1 MSLDVAVP
9 GLVPRA
15 VDGPDRTFEGLY
27 RQIHPRL
34 KGYLR
39 AAEPA
44 EADDL
49 EADVWLAI
57 AAQLDRFVGDENG
70 FQALVFTIARRRVAD
85 HRRRRYRR
93 RTDVV
98 GNDSLAAH
106 PDANHLET
114 DVIVALETRAAV
126 DELERR
132 LPASQADVIR
142 LRVLAGLSVD
152 ETSAILERS
161 PGAVRILHHRA
172 LKRLRELTSHDGLV
186 A

>member
-1 MSLDVAVP
+1 MFEASE
-9 GLVPRA
+9 G
-15 VDGPDRTFEGLY
+15 TFEALY
-27 RQIHPRL
+27 RRISPRL
-34 KGYLR
+34 QGYLR

-49 EADVWLAI
+49 EAEVWLAI
-57 AAQLDRFVGDENG
+57 VAQLDRFVGDENG

-93 RTDVV
+93 RTDLV
-98 GNDSLAAH
+98 GNDSLAGH
-106 PDANHLET
+106 PDADHLES
-114 DVIVALETRAAV
+114 DVMNALDTRAAL
-126 DELERR
+126 DELDRR

-142 LRVLAGLSVD
+142 LRVLAGLTVD
-152 ETSAILERS
+152 ETSALLDRS

-172 LKRLRELTSHDGLV
+172 LKRLR

>member
-1 MSLDVAVP
+1 VSLDAAVP
-9 GLVPRA
+9 GLAPTTI
-15 VDGPDRTFEGLY
+15 DGSAATFDALY
-27 RQIHPRL
+27 RQISPRL

-57 AAQLDRFVGDENG
+57 TAQLDRFVGDENG
-70 FQALVFTIARRRVAD
+70 FQALAFTIARRRVAD

-93 RTDVV
+93 RTDLV
-98 GNDSLAAH
+98 GNDALAAH
-106 PDANHLET
+106 PDRDHFEA
-114 DVIVALETRAAV
+114 DVIAALGTRDAV

-142 LRVLAGLSVD
+142 LRVLAGLTVD
-152 ETSAILERS
+152 ETSAILDRS

-172 LKRLRELTSHDGLV
+172 LKRLR